1 MKKLNNTWLIAAL
14 VVLVGAFFISRFF
27 RAPGLES
34 NLRQQL
40 VQLDT
45 AAITQ
50 LRVRPASGGEE
61 ISLQREGVNWK
72 VTQGSKSAFA
82 DRSAVNAA
90 LSSLSALKPLRMV
103 SRKKDK
109 WNDFQVGD
117 GGTQVAVYEADRQ
130 ESNLHIGKTNFVQ
143 NQQGGFGGAY
153 TYVRV
158 GDEDEVYAID
168 GFLESSFNRT
178 YSDWRNK
185 NFLRVS
191 RDAVSKI
198 TFTYPADS
206 SFVLEKKDSV
216 WVVNGQ
222 PAAIAP
228 VDTYLGHLAFK
239 NLNSFADDFQP
250 TGAAPVTIKVEARGG
265 PLETIEGWPLPNG
278 QWAFRSTQQPVIFTS
293 ESSSAIQD
301 LLRGKTYFMK

>member
-14 VVLVGAFFISRFF
+14 VVLVGAFFVSRFF

-153 TYVRV
+153 TYVRA

-239 NLNSFADDFQP
+239 NLNNFADDFQP

-293 ESSSAIQD
+293 EGSSAIRD

>member
-14 VVLVGAFFISRFF
+14 VVLVGAFFVSRFF

-117 GGTQVAVYEADRQ
+117 GGTQVAVDEADRQ

-239 NLNSFADDFQP
+239 NLNNFADDFQP

-293 ESSSAIQD
+293 EGSSAIQD

>member
-228 VDTYLGHLAFK
+228 VDMYLGHLAFK
-239 NLNSFADDFQP
+239 NLNNFADDFQP

-293 ESSSAIQD
+293 EGSSAIQD

>member
-239 NLNSFADDFQP
+239 NLNNFADDFQP

-293 ESSSAIQD
+293 EGSSAIQD